1 MIERI
6 RINMK
11 KEIIAIAAIAII
23 SGMTLA
29 SCGREV
35 DQDSVSV
42 ALPKV
47 TVASDEKATTTTGT
61 GTTTT
66 GSKTTA
72 TTTSGTGSSTTTTT
86 TETDEED
93 KDTETTT
100 TTATTKEDDTP
111 ATEPTE
117 APAAQTL
124 NKTSF
129 GTGDLGQSLTSI
141 LSNPDIPENVPA
153 CIPKGDEG
161 GAVYRYKYGSDLV
174 FDCYSSGGVK
184 YIANIYIYS
193 SSYSLDNGITVGSSK
208 DDVTAAYGEPSD
220 GGGNYM
226 LYSLGD
232 KELYFGMSG
241 DSVSYIQINYI

>member
-1 MIERI
+1 
-6 RINMK
+6 MK

-47 TVASDEKATTTTGT
+47 TVASDEKATTTMGT

-117 APAAQTL
+117 APAAQSL

-129 GTGDLGQSLTSI
+129 GTGDLGQPITSL
-141 LSNPDIPENVPA
+141 LSNPDEPSHVDSCTPH
-153 CIPKGDEG
+153 GDEG
-161 GAVYRYKYGSDLV
+161 DRMYRYYYGQDLY

-184 YIANIYIYS
+184 YIGNVYIKS
-193 SSYSLDNGITVGSSK
+193 SNYSLESGITVGSSK
-208 DDVTAAYGEPSD
+208 DSVISTYGEPIQV
-220 GGGNYM
+220 NNNIMYAF
-226 LYSLGD
+226 GD
-232 KELYFGMSG
+232 KVIYFVLNG
-241 DSVSYIQINYI
+241 DTVSEIQVNYE